1 MIKKTASNPA
11 ELGAVEARQ
20 LIARKALS
28 PVELAKACI
37 ERVETLDHA
46 VNAIVAQDF
55 DGLLDGAKAAEDAV
69 MKGEPLGALHG
80 LPFGV
85 KDMIDVKGLP
95 TTFGSEI
102 FRDNIATKDD
112 AIVDAMRKAGAMPLG
127 KTNNPEWSAGG
138 NTRNRVYGVTPN
150 PFDLS
155 RTSAGSSGGSA
166 AALACEYAPL
176 ATGSDTGGSLR
187 NPAAYCGIVG
197 FRPSPGIVPG
207 DTRAMA
213 LIPLPTSGPMARSVE
228 DTALML
234 SVMARPDRAD
244 PFTTVMDGK
253 TLWEPA
259 SFANLPRKDLSPL
272 RIAFTED
279 YGFAPTEGMIR
290 THFKKAVSR
299 LAPFCGVLE
308 ETTPDC
314 TDADRIFSVLRAV
327 QFLGRHADLLD
338 EQPDLVGP
346 NVTDNVIEGRGYSAE
361 NVAKAMIAQGGYYRN
376 WQAFFET
383 YDYIISPAV
392 TISPRPWRELYP
404 TEIDGVTTKSYYHW
418 LAMAYA
424 STIAGHPSI
433 TIPCGHDA
441 NDMPF
446 GLQIVGRRH
455 DDLGVLAVAAEFEA
469 IISGIPDL
477 APRKPDFDALKKA
490 PSISEAEG
498 FLNFE

>member
-1 MIKKTASNPA
+1 MTKQSTGDPA
-11 ELGAVEARQ
+11 ELGAIEARQ

-28 PVELAKACI
+28 PVELANACI
-37 ERVETLDHA
+37 GRVEALDHA
-46 VNAIVAQDF
+46 VNAVVARDF
-55 DGLLDGAKAAEDAV
+55 DNLVDGAKAAEDAV

-112 AIVDAMRKAGAMPLG
+112 TIVAAMRQAGAMPIG

-150 PFDLS
+150 PYDLT
-155 RTSAGSSGGSA
+155 RTCAGSSGGSA
-166 AALACEYAPL
+166 VALACGYAPL

-207 DTRAMA
+207 DTRAFGFM
-213 LIPLPTSGPMARSVE
+213 PLPTSGPMARNVA

-234 SVMARPDRAD
+234 SVIARPDRAD
-244 PFTTVMDGK
+244 PFTVVIDGR
-253 TLWEPA
+253 TLWDPLD
-259 SFANLPRKDLSPL
+259 FANLPSQDISSL

-279 YGFAPTEGMIR
+279 YGFAPTERIIR
-290 THFKKAVSR
+290 THFKTVVGV
-299 LAPFCGVLE
+299 LAPFCGLLE

-314 TDADRIFSVLRAV
+314 ADADWIFSVLRAV
-327 QFLGRHADLLD
+327 QFLGRHADLVD
-338 EQPDLVGP
+338 QMPDLVGP
-346 NVTDNVIEGRGYSAE
+346 NVTDNVTEGRGYSAE
-361 NVAKAMIAQGGYYRN
+361 DVAKAMIAQSVYYRN
-376 WQAFFET
+376 WQTFFEN

-404 TEIDGVTTKSYYHW
+404 TEIDGVATKSYFHW

-441 NDMPF
+441 NGMPF

-455 DDLGVLAVAAEFEA
+455 DDLGVLTVAAEFEA
-469 IISGIPDL
+469 IIAGMGSLAPGKPDL
-477 APRKPDFDALKKA
+477 EALKA
-490 PSISEAEG
+490 ASPISAAEG